1 MTFDPNDLLYTHPTN
16 KTHNQTANGACVPVA
31 NAGAVNISPSL
42 HLKNC
47 LLIPSLSH
55 KLLSVSQLTKDL
67 NCTVLLTSTNCIVQD
82 AQTGT
87 IIGRGTE
94 RGGLYYVDE
103 VIQNSGAMLAH
114 GSPAHQLRTWHR
126 RLGHPSLGYL
136 KKLFPSLNS
145 CNASLD
151 CETCILAKSHK
162 QSYVPSNTRAPKTFD
177 IVHSDVWG
185 PAPILTLMV
194 FHILCYLL
202 MIILECAGFIF

>member
-1 MTFDPNDLLYTHPTN
+1 MNSQWIFDCGASDTMTFDPNDLLYTHPTN
-16 KTHNQTANGACVPVA
+16 KTHIQTANGACVPVA

-47 LLIPSLSH
+47 LLIPNLSH

-114 GSPAHQLRTWHR
+114 GSPVQQL
-126 RLGHPSLGYL
+126 
-136 KKLFPSLNS
+136 
-145 CNASLD
+145 
-151 CETCILAKSHK
+151 
-162 QSYVPSNTRAPKTFD
+162 KT
-177 IVHSDVWG
+177 
-185 PAPILTLMV
+185 
-194 FHILCYLL
+194 
-202 MIILECAGFIF
+202 